1 MGQRKLKIRDLT
13 LRDGQQSLFA
23 TRLSQDYINR
33 LLPLYENAGFYAMEV
48 WGGAVPDSVMRYLDE
63 SPWNRLRSVSEAMKG
78 KSLLTA
84 LSRGRNLFGYVPYPD
99 TVLEGFY
106 KEAIKNG
113 LNVMRIFDALNDID
127 NVKESIKLINNLG
140 GIPDGAVCY
149 TVDPKDENEAP
160 IEQPKQGFFAKLF
173 GKKQVV
179 EAPKSEKIFTDE
191 YFVEKAKAME
201 ALGAKIITL
210 KDMAGLVN
218 PSRAASIISKLKAN
232 VGVPV
237 DFHTHCTPGY
247 GLASSLMTILHGV
260 DILDTNIWYF
270 GGGSAAPAIELI
282 YVFAKKLGVEVEA
295 DMAVV
300 GQIREELRGARES
313 LSQFDLVKQF
323 PKAFDPLKD
332 TLPAEIDAQFD
343 KAIAAAKAGDEDAL
357 LAACHAI
364 EDYFGFPK
372 PNLLVKDAE
381 VPGGMYSNM
390 VAQLKSLNQESLLDD
405 AMRLIPKVRRDA
417 GLVPLVTPTSQIVG
431 SQAVSL
437 ALDRQKGNPDYS
449 NTSNQFISL
458 IKGEYGKTPVAIDPA
473 FREKITGSLV
483 ERPYDVSSYKKP
495 ENPVLPE
502 LGGVKLASNDEE
514 YLLLELLPSVAN
526 GFLRKRRTEEYQA
539 TQATA
544 VPEKVEEAV
553 AVAEITGEVLA
564 APMGGKVISVNVKP
578 GDKVKK
584 GEVLLV
590 YEAMKMENDI
600 VAEKDVTIRQVL
612 VKPDDVVN
620 TDQPMI
626 EFGEPDAVTVATP
639 TPVAAPI
646 VVEEPK
652 ETALA
657 EITGEVLAAPMGG
670 KVITVNVKPGDKV
683 AKGAVLLV
691 YEAMKMEND
700 ITAEKDMTIK
710 QVFVKPDDVVNTDDA
725 MIEFE

>member
-1 MGQRKLKIRDLT
+1 
-13 LRDGQQSLFA
+13 
-23 TRLSQDYINR
+23 
-33 LLPLYENAGFYAMEV
+33 
-48 WGGAVPDSVMRYLDE
+48 
-63 SPWNRLRSVSEAMKG
+63 
-78 KSLLTA
+78 
-84 LSRGRNLFGYVPYPD
+84 
-99 TVLEGFY
+99 
-106 KEAIKNG
+106 
-113 LNVMRIFDALNDID
+113 MRIFIVCQPDADKTHWCALYL
-127 NVKESIKLINNLG
+127 K
-140 GIPDGAVCY
+140 GIYSEARRKGDTVTLLSFPEAVAAFQ
-149 TVDPKDENEAP
+149 KDKP
-160 IEQPKQGFFAKLF
+160 
-173 GKKQVV
+173 VC
-179 EAPKSEKIFTDE
+179 
-191 YFVEKAKAME
+191 
-201 ALGAKIITL
+201 
-210 KDMAGLVN
+210 AGILSN
-218 PSRAASIISKLKAN
+218 SRAWTEE
-232 VGVPV
+232 V
-237 DFHTHCTPGY
+237 
-247 GLASSLMTILHGV
+247 
-260 DILDTNIWYF
+260 
-270 GGGSAAPAIELI
+270 AAALSG
-282 YVFAKKLGVEVEA
+282 LGVEPLVIGGASRDGYRHASYVYMDYREA
-295 DMAVV
+295 TYQLIEYLRAYQKNRIALFAVSTDSATDMIKKDAFLAYDKRVTVRQQIPARKCEDFTDAVMKS
-300 GQIREELRGARES
+300 A
-313 LSQFDLVKQF
+313 
-323 PKAFDPLKD
+323 
-332 TLPAEIDAQFD
+332 
-343 KAIAAAKAGDEDAL
+343 AAAKAGDEDAL

-473 FREKITGSLV
+473 FREKITGSPV

-626 EFGEPDAVTVATP
+626 EFGEPVAVPVVAP
-639 TPVAAPI
+639 EPVVAPV

-652 ETALA
+652 EVAPA

-700 ITAEKDMTIK
+700 IQSEYDGL
-710 QVFVKPDDVVNTDDA
+710 
-725 MIEFE
+725 